1 MHPRSVG
8 CIGGTPKCAGVES
21 EKAKRGWD
29 FKLVSVEAT
38 GREMGTRRPPPPQ
51 VLSTRVLAEGG
62 GMMGLTATHNLV
74 VMKQFLSVPIRG
86 GVL

>member
-29 FKLVSVEAT
+29 LKLVSVEAT
-38 GREMGTRRPPPPQ
+38 GGEMGTRPPPPQ

-62 GMMGLTATHNLV
+62 GMMELTATHNLV

>member
-1 MHPRSVG
+1 MGAPPNVQEWSQRRPNG
-8 CIGGTPKCAGVES
+8 AGTLSWCQWRPQE
-21 EKAKRGWD
+21 EKWAH
-29 FKLVSVEAT
+29 AA
-38 GREMGTRRPPPPQ
+38 PPPPQ